1 MTVALGLFV
10 ALTGLFVVVFVGRA
24 GIEAFV
30 DGEWFFFFYCLLMAC
45 CGLLFLVCGVYG
57 AVGGR

>member
-10 ALTGLFVVVFVGRA
+10 ALAGLFMVVFTGRA

-30 DGEWFFFFYCLLMAC
+30 DGEWFFFFYCLLMVC
-45 CGLLFLVCGVYG
+45 CALLFLVCGIGMSMGV
-57 AVGGR
+57 

>member
-10 ALTGLFVVVFVGRA
+10 ALAGLFIVAFTGRA

-30 DGEWFFFFYCLLMAC
+30 DGEWFLFFYCLLIAC
-45 CGLLFLVCGVYG
+45 CCLLFLVCGIYG

>member
-10 ALTGLFVVVFVGRA
+10 ALAGLFMVVFTGRA

-30 DGEWFFFFYCLLMAC
+30 DGEWFFFFYCLLMVC
-45 CGLLFLVCGVYG
+45 CGLLFLVCGIGMSMGV
-57 AVGGR
+57 